1 MLFISTLL
9 SSAFLVVVVVGT
21 FPSAHQ
27 TPFGTMAPPLPP
39 RQSIQFPAAAANK
52 RTRGR
57 KIRIKQNEETFD
69 KWTGGGGKNCTKVY
83 DAALA
88 NVDAI
93 LERLELFFYSR
104 QLVEENFH
112 PTKKKVL
119 EPNAQ
124 VALRFLIQQNVGVV
138 PRSSDPPMKFL

>member
-1 MLFISTLL
+1 M
-9 SSAFLVVVVVGT
+9 
-21 FPSAHQ
+21 P
-27 TPFGTMAPPLPP
+27 
-39 RQSIQFPAAAANK
+39 ND
-52 RTRGR
+52 TR
-57 KIRIKQNEETFD
+57 
-69 KWTGGGGKNCTKVY
+69 KWGKNCTKVY